1 MTPEITN
8 QILEMLKAGSTYSQ
22 IQNKL
27 GVYAP
32 QIRRIRRKY
41 FGTNTKNSNTNIGT
55 NTKNNNTNVS
65 TNTKNN
71 NTNVSVNAEIQLKQ
85 QHKIDLDNLKQQHKI
100 DLDNLK
106 QQHEID
112 LENLKNQLKQQHKI
126 DLDNLKQQHEIE
138 LENFAIKLKNETEL
152 KKMQDELEQFKKE
165 TEPDEPEEEN
175 GLPEPRVNDIVVW
188 KNKNIEGYISGI
200 KDNIA
205 KVKFGHNEVFEIP
218 FSFLTD
224 NGAEWLFDYD
234 FENADKQRKISR
246 NSFFRRH

>member
-8 QILEMLKAGSTYSQ
+8 QILKMLKAGSTYSQ

-41 FGTNTKNSNTNIGT
+41 FGTNTKN
-55 NTKNNNTNVS
+55 NNTNVS

-71 NTNVSVNAEIQLKQ
+71 NTNVSVNAEI
-85 QHKIDLDNLKQQHKI
+85 
-100 DLDNLK
+100 
-106 QQHEID
+106 
-112 LENLKNQLKQQHKI
+112 QLKQQHKI

-188 KNKNIEGYISGI
+188 ENKNIEGYISGI

>member
-41 FGTNTKNSNTNIGT
+41 FGT

-175 GLPEPRVNDIVVW
+175 ELPEPQVNDVVIW
-188 KNKNIEGYISGI
+188 KNKNIEGYINGI
-200 KDNIA
+200 EDNIA
-205 KVKFGHNEVFEIP
+205 KVKFGRDEVIAIP
-218 FSFLTD
+218 FDLLTD
-224 NGAEWLFDYD
+224 NGEEWLFDYD
-234 FENADKQRKISR
+234 FENVDRQRKISR
-246 NSFFRRH
+246 NRFFRRH

>member
-1 MTPEITN
+1 MNTEITN
-8 QILEMLKAGSTYSQ
+8 KIIEMLKAGNSYSE
-22 IQNKL
+22 IENKL
-27 GVYAP
+27 GVYP
-32 QIRRIRRKY
+32 VQIKRIKDK
-41 FGTNTKNSNTNIGT
+41 FININNNNNDSANNKNNNNNDSANN
-55 NTKNNNTNVS
+55 KNNNTNIS
-65 TNTKNN
+65 TNR
-71 NTNVSVNAEIQLKQ
+71 EEELKFMLR
-85 QHKIDLDNLKQQHKI
+85 HKQGELLKLQ
-100 DLDNLK
+100 
-106 QQHEID
+106 QQHEI
-112 LENLKNQLKQQHKI
+112 EIKNLKIQLQRQHEIEVEQIETQK
-126 DLDNLKQQHEIE
+126 DEIE

-234 FENADKQRKISR
+234 FENADKQRKISH